1 MIQRAVVSLLFAI
14 APAFAQLS
22 LYTVQGAVE
31 TPVGQVFDFGSV
43 ASGDAS
49 DVVFR
54 LKNTSTKLTYLTF
67 LSISGTDFSNP
78 DRPLLPAAV
87 EAGGNLDFTVHFQP
101 YQKGSYS
108 AKLLVNEIS
117 AILLGKGVPGLTVLL
132 NNQPVSAGQTIAFGD
147 VEAGTT
153 QTLPLILSNQTGQA
167 LTVGAITIQGSAFR
181 VAGNSPSGASVS
193 AGSSLELDVV
203 FAPSA
208 SGPQQGTL
216 AIGGRSFPLKG
227 AGLAPPAPELP
238 EPSIQLSLPSPA
250 SAQQGSL
257 SVNLAE
263 PSKASA
269 SGTLTLEFQPAATGV
284 TDDPAVT
291 FPDGARSATFTVA
304 EGASS
309 AQFNGGASIQFGT
322 GTTAGTL
329 VFTAK
334 LGSKSAQN
342 SLAIP
347 AAAIGIDAA
356 VAVRNVSCVPAD
368 LYCTATNVELQINGW
383 DNART
388 ASRIVF
394 RFFNA
399 SGGVIAP
406 GDISVDG
413 SEAFRQYFGTSDL
426 GGVFGLHAMF
436 PVTGDSNQVVAAE
449 VQLTN
454 SVGTSQTTKIQF

>member
-1 MIQRAVVSLLFAI
+1 MIQRAAVFLLFAI

-22 LYTVQGAVE
+22 LYTVQDGVE
-31 TPVGQVFDFGSV
+31 TPVGQVFDLGSV
-43 ASGDAS
+43 AAGDAS

-54 LKNTSTKLTYLTF
+54 LKNTGTKLTYLTF
-67 LSISGTDFSNP
+67 LSVSGTDFSIP
-78 DRPLLPAAV
+78 ARPLLPATV
-87 EAGGNLDFTVHFQP
+87 DAGKNLDLTVHFQP
-101 YQKGSYS
+101 EQTGSYS
-108 AKLLVNEIS
+108 ATLQVNEIS

-132 NNQPVSAGQTIAFGD
+132 NHQPLATGQTVAFGE
-147 VEAGTT
+147 VQAGST
-153 QTLPLILSNQTGQA
+153 QTLQLLLSNQTGQA
-167 LTVGAITIQGSAFR
+167 LTVGLVAIQGAAFR
-181 VAGNSPSGASVS
+181 VAGNSPAGASVA
-193 AGSSLELDVV
+193 AGASVELDVV

-216 AIGGRSFPLKG
+216 TIGGRSFPLQG
-227 AGLAPPAPELP
+227 AGPAPPAPELP
-238 EPSIQLSLPSPA
+238 KPSIQLNLPSPA

-257 SVNLAE
+257 SVSLAE
-263 PSKASA
+263 TSKTSA
-269 SGTLTLEFQPAATGV
+269 SGTVTLEFQPAATGV
-284 TDDPAVT
+284 GDDPAVT
-291 FPDGARSATFTVA
+291 FPDGTRSAAFTVA
-304 EGASS
+304 EGAS
-309 AQFNGGASIQFGT
+309 AGEFNGSASIQFGT

-329 VFTAK
+329 VFTVE
-334 LGSKSAQN
+334 LGSN
-342 SLAIP
+342 SSRSSLTIP

-356 VAVRNVSCVPAD
+356 VAARNVTCVPAA

-413 SEAFRQYFGTSDL
+413 SEAFQQYFGTSGL

-454 SVGTSQTTKIQF
+454 SVGTSQTAKIQF